1 MLVHTHHGK
10 VDKNLPSQTW
20 NIAKGH
26 RSTSHLEFQLT
37 FVGYI
42 NMTIVEVKQ
51 NVHSRYSLE

>member
-1 MLVHTHHGK
+1 MLLHTHHGK
-10 VDKNLPSQTW
+10 VDKNPPSQTW

-42 NMTIVEVKQ
+42 NVTIVEGISEDLWV
-51 NVHSRYSLE
+51 N